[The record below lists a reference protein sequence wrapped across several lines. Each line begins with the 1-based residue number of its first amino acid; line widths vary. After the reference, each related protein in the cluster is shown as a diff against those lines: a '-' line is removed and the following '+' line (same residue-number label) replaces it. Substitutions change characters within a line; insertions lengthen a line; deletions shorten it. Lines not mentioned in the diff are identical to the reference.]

1 MVDLQAYTVSGSA
14 KGSVTLPE
22 ETFGLN
28 YNENLVYEAVKAY
41 LADQRLGLASTKRR
55 SEVRGGGRKPF
66 RQKGTGRARQGT
78 RRSPL
83 MPGGGIT
90 FGPKPRDHR
99 VLLPTKIRRGALLS
113 ILSARAHEGKVCI
126 VEPPEP
132 GQAKTKKVYE
142 LLKVLG
148 MEGERCLMILNKP
161 EGEFQQAARNIPFL
175 WVEDVKSLTAYPVVW
190 AEKVILCEG
199 AIEQIKETFLK

>member
-1 MVDLQAYTVSGSA
+1 MVDVQAYTVSGSA

-22 ETFGLN
+22 ETFGLK
-28 YNENLVYEAVKAY
+28 YNENLVYEAIKAY
-41 LADQRLGLASTKRR
+41 LADQRVGLASTKRR

-90 FGPKPRDHR
+90 FGPKPRNHH
-99 VLLPTKIRRGALLS
+99 VLLPRKTRRGALLS
-113 ILSARAHEGKVCI
+113 ILSARAQEGKVCVI
-126 VEPPEP
+126 EPPDP
-132 GQAKTKKVYE
+132 GQAKTTKIYG
-142 LLKVLG
+142 LLKALG
-148 MEGERCLMILNKP
+148 MEGERCLLILNKP
-161 EGEFQQAARNIPFL
+161 EGELQRAAQNIPFL

-199 AIEQIKETFLK
+199 AVEQIKENFLK